1 MNKPASLLA
10 AVVFWLIAVLHV
22 LRIIFQVGV
31 TVGSV
36 GIPLWA
42 SIPPVIFFGGLALWV
57 RREAGR

>member
-10 AVVFWLIAVLHV
+10 AVVFWLIAAAHL
-22 LRIIFQVGV
+22 LRIIFQVQV
-31 TVGSV
+31 TVGTV